1 MKKHV
6 LLAVLMLLPLMASA
20 DAVEIDGLYYNLDFE
35 NKTAEVTMS
44 QDGYSGEINIP
55 NQVTYENEN
64 YRVSSIG
71 MNSFISC
78 FNLTSLTIPQSVT
91 FIDNRAFNTLFNLVS
106 IVVDAENPVYDSRNN
121 CNAIIETASNQLVVG
136 CKNTIIPNNVT
147 SIGDFAFLQNSSLE
161 AIDIPTSVSK
171 IGNQA
176 FYGCNSLES
185 LFIPSSVMSIGF
197 QAFRGCTKLSSV
209 IVDGNNPKYDSREN
223 CNAII
228 ETATSKLIVG
238 CKNSFIPGSV
248 AIIGDYAFYNCYGIA
263 SLAIPNSVIS
273 VGEGAFDN
281 TDWYYNTHPDGLVYA
296 GRVAYKY
303 KGTMSANTSIVIDQG
318 TTEISPSAFSGCSG
332 LTSISIPNS
341 VMSIGNNAFRDCKG
355 LLSVVLPSVSMVGTR
370 AFQNCIKMGSV
381 TLSSN
386 TNYISSYAFQGC
398 TGLKDIICNAINV
411 PTTGNNIF
419 DGVPLNANLFVP
431 QANINAYLTA
441 NQWNRFS
448 QIAAIESTRRT
459 ITVTTA
465 GTLSSLI
472 SDEDK
477 YMINE
482 LYLDGEIN
490 GTDLRFLRDMAG
502 NNYKGEMTNGR
513 LKILDISNVKIVAGG
528 DKYLET
534 NVIKSALGSGYGS
547 FDYSIDVSD
556 EIPTSAFQG
565 CKLETVYLPFSIN
578 KLGQQAFC
586 DCINLSSIYIPQNV
600 TSIGMWALNN
610 CMGLQTIRVH
620 SDNPTYDS
628 RDNCNA
634 IIETATNT
642 LIAGC
647 QLTTIPESVTSI
659 GNLAFMGCSGLAS
672 VTIPNSVTSIGSYA
686 FAGCSSLT
694 SIVIPQS
701 VSFIGN
707 TVFSGCE
714 LKTIKVE
721 EGNAVFDSRNNCNA
735 IIKTESNT
743 LIVGCKYTK
752 IPETVTSIGFEAFTH
767 CRGLTSIMI
776 PNSVTSIEG
785 NAFYSCSDLQS
796 ISIPNSVTSIG
807 NDAFTDCRSLSS
819 VKLPANLAVI
829 DNSVFAF
836 CDGLSFI
843 AIPET
848 VTSIGKEAFLYCS
861 SLTNV
866 SCYAVNPPTAN
877 TNTFTGTSI
886 ENVTLH
892 VPAASVDA
900 YKAAEPWSQFKE
912 IKAIQPLVDSSDPI
926 EIPLTF
932 EAIDGTVTVNI
943 MNYYCSQRPVI
954 QYSIDGGPWTDFTLS
969 NTECYGTIMFSN
981 KLPSGKIVQLRGN
994 EWYGGFWESDH
1005 LEINCDDDC
1014 YVYGNV
1020 CSLDKGEDFAI
1031 NNEEAGRYGFLFKD
1045 NTHIRN
1051 HPNKDLILPS
1061 TTLTE
1066 RCYAGM
1072 FKGCTG
1078 LIRAPKLPATTLA
1091 DECYTNMFMG
1101 CTNLTEAPELPATKL
1116 EKWCY
1121 VGMFFECPNL
1131 KYVKCLA
1138 TENIVEGDGTGLSSA
1153 KGYFWP
1159 SDDDNG
1165 TVTSWLKDAGTNVS
1179 GTKTFIVNESLTIT
1193 GDDPLTATV
1202 ENWGE
1207 RSISGIPEGWRV
1219 STKLGET
1226 STVSIGKSGKASY
1239 CGDKS
1244 LDFSFSDEIKAYIAT
1259 GFDKD
1264 EGTIWLTRVKDV
1276 PAGVPVLIKG
1286 DANKTY
1292 DVPVTDSENSYYTNM
1307 FVGNTTGETVQVG
1320 ETDGDKVN
1328 YYLSGDGTFK
1338 SVNKSVNI
1346 GNNKSYL
1353 QLPGTFESAVEG
1365 ATQMVTI
1372 KDIGKASYAAP
1383 VDLDFTNVEG
1393 LKAFTATGYDKSTK
1407 TIWLTRVMKVQKGEG
1422 VLLKGDAKDY
1432 EIPSAAVQSSYMNM
1446 FVGNISGDKIQ
1457 VNEKSD
1463 DGSQTNFYL
1472 NSNGAFVSVNGF
1484 VNIGSNKCYL
1494 ELPTSMVSVASTRG
1508 TEKSYKF
1515 EEPEMIKMP
1524 IIFRSLSNDG
1534 DGTTGI
1540 KVQSPMSNVQ
1550 SDAYYTLQGQ
1560 RVAKPGKGLYIRNG
1574 KKVVIK

>member
-1 MKKHV
+1 
-6 LLAVLMLLPLMASA
+6 MLLPLMASA
-20 DAVEIDGLYYNLDFE
+20 DAVEIDGLYYNLDSE
-35 NKTAEVTMS
+35 NKTAEVTRS
-44 QDGYSGEINIP
+44 QNGYSGEISIP

-64 YRVSSIG
+64 YRVSSIA

-341 VMSIGNNAFRDCKG
+341 VMSIGNNAFRDYKG
-355 LLSVVLPSVSMVGTR
+355 LLSVVLPSVSMIGAR
-370 AFQNCIKMGSV
+370 AFQNCIKMESV

-386 TNYISSYAFQGC
+386 TNNISSYAFQGC

-411 PTTGNNIF
+411 PATGNNIF

-441 NQWNRFS
+441 SQWNRFS
-448 QIAAIESTRRT
+448 KIAAIESTIRT

-465 GTLSSLI
+465 GTLPTLI
-472 SDEDK
+472 SDQDK
-477 YMINE
+477 YMIKE

-610 CMGLQTIRVH
+610 CMGLQTILVH

-642 LIAGC
+642 LIVGC
-647 QLTTIPESVTSI
+647 LHTTIPESVTTI
-659 GNLAFMGCSGLAS
+659 GNQAFMGCSGLAS
-672 VTIPNSVTSIGSYA
+672 VTIPNSVTSIGGFA
-686 FAGCSSLT
+686 FQGCSSLK
-694 SIVIPQS
+694 SVVIPQS
-701 VSFIGN
+701 VTSIGAIIFYRC
-707 TVFSGCE
+707 TSLE
-714 LKTIKVE
+714 SIKVE
-721 EGNAVFDSRNNCNA
+721 EGNTVYDSRDNCRA
-735 IIKTESNT
+735 IIETESNT
-743 LIVGCKYTK
+743 LLIGCKYSQ
-752 IPETVTSIGFEAFTH
+752 IPEGVVSIGKNAFYQ
-767 CRGLTSIMI
+767 CEGLSSVNI
-776 PNSVTSIEG
+776 PNSVTSIG
-785 NAFYSCSDLQS
+785 DYAFDGCVDLQS
-796 ISIPNSVTSIG
+796 VSIPNSVTSIG
-807 NDAFTDCRSLSS
+807 MSAFQSCFNLISLRLPAQLTSINDWVFNICRSLSF
-819 VKLPANLAVI
+819 V
-829 DNSVFAF
+829 
-836 CDGLSFI
+836 G
-843 AIPET
+843 IPES
-848 VTSIGKEAFLYCS
+848 VTTIGENAFMSCT
-861 SLTNV
+861 SLTDI

-877 TNTFTGTSI
+877 TNAFTGTSI

-900 YKAAEPWSQFKE
+900 YKAAEPWSHFKE
-912 IKAIQPLVDSSDPI
+912 IKAIHPLVDSTDPI

-932 EAIDGTVTVNI
+932 EAVDGTVTVNI
-943 MNYYCSQRPVI
+943 MNYYCSLMPTI

-969 NTECYGTIMFSN
+969 NNECHGTGFAN
-981 KLPSGKIVQLRGN
+981 KLPAGKIVQIRGN

-1005 LEINCDDDC
+1005 FEIKCDDDC

-1031 NNEEAGRYGFLFKD
+1031 NYEEAGRYGFLFKD
-1045 NTHIRN
+1045 DTHIRN
-1051 HPNKDLILPS
+1051 HPSKDIMLPS

-1116 EKWCY
+1116 EKLCY

-1165 TVTSWLKDAGTNVS
+1165 TVTSWLKDAGTSVS

-1193 GDDPLTATV
+1193 GVDPLTATV

-1207 RSISGIPEGWRV
+1207 RSVSGIPEGWWV
-1219 STKLGET
+1219 GTKLGET

-1244 LDFSFSDEIKAYIAT
+1244 LDFSYSDEVKAYIAT
-1259 GFDKD
+1259 GYDKD
-1264 EGTIWLTRVKDV
+1264 AEIIWLTRVKDV

-1286 DANKTY
+1286 KANETY
-1292 DVPVTDSENSYYTNM
+1292 QVPVTDSQNSYYKNM
-1307 FVGNTTGETVQVG
+1307 FKGNTSGNKIQVNET
-1320 ETDGDKVN
+1320 EANLVN

-1338 SVNKSVNI
+1338 SVKGYVNI
-1346 GNNKSYL
+1346 DNNKCYL
-1353 QLPGTFESAVEG
+1353 QLPGTFNPAVAG
-1365 ATQMVTI
+1365 ATQKVTVGAS
-1372 KDIGKASYAAP
+1372 GKASYAAP

-1393 LKAFTATGYDKSTK
+1393 LKAFSATGYDKSTK

-1446 FVGNISGDKIQ
+1446 FVGNTSGDKIQ
-1457 VNEKSD
+1457 VQEKSS

-1472 NSNGAFVSVNGF
+1472 NGDGSFVSVNGY
-1484 VNIGSNKCYL
+1484 VNISNNKCYL
-1494 ELPTSMVSVASTRG
+1494 ELPTSMVAVASTRG
-1508 TEKSYKF
+1508 AEANYLL
-1515 EEPEMIKMP
+1515 EEPEVIKLP
-1524 IIFRSLSNDG
+1524 ISFRSIDNDG

-1540 KVQSPMSNVQ
+1540 KDQSSKFNVP

-1560 RVAKPGKGLYIRNG
+1560 RVEKPGKGLYIKNG
-1574 KKVVIK
+1574 KKIVIK

>member
-1 MKKHV
+1 
-6 LLAVLMLLPLMASA
+6 MLLPLMASA
-20 DAVEIDGLYYNLDFE
+20 DAVEIDGLYYNLDSE
-35 NKTAEVTMS
+35 NKTAEVTRS
-44 QDGYSGEINIP
+44 QNGYSGEISIP
-55 NQVTYENEN
+55 NQVTYESEN
-64 YRVSSIG
+64 FRVSSIG
-71 MNSFISC
+71 MNAFNSC

-91 FIDNRAFNTLFNLVS
+91 SIDNRAFNTLSNLVS
-106 IVVDAENPVYDSRNN
+106 IVVDSENPVYDSRNN
-121 CNAIIETASNQLVVG
+121 CNAIIETASNQLLVG

-147 SIGDFAFLQNSSLE
+147 SIGNFAFLQNFSLE

-185 LFIPSSVMSIGF
+185 LFIPSSVISIGF

-209 IVDGNNPKYDSREN
+209 IVAGNNPKYDSREN

-238 CKNSFIPGSV
+238 CKNSFIPSSV
-248 AIIGDYAFYNCYGIA
+248 AVIGDYAFYNCYGIA
-263 SLAIPNSVIS
+263 SLTIPNSVIS

-303 KGTMSANTSIVIDQG
+303 KGTMSANTSIIIDQG

-355 LLSVVLPSVSMVGTR
+355 LLSVILPSVSMIGAR
-370 AFQNCIKMGSV
+370 AFQNCIKMESV

-386 TNYISSYAFQGC
+386 TNNISSYAFQGC

-448 QIAAIESTRRT
+448 KIAAIESTIRT

-477 YMINE
+477 YLINE

-490 GTDLRFLRDMAG
+490 GTDLKLLRDMAG
-502 NNYKGEMTNGR
+502 NNEKGEITEGKLR
-513 LKILDISNVKIVAGG
+513 VLDLSNVRIVAGG

-534 NVIKSALGSGYGS
+534 NVIKSALGSHYGS

-556 EIPTSAFQG
+556 EIPTSAFHG
-565 CKLETVYLPFSIN
+565 CKLEKVYLPFSIN
-578 KLGQQAFC
+578 KLGQQSFYEC
-586 DCINLSSIYIPQNV
+586 VNLSSIYIPQNV
-600 TSIGMWALNN
+600 TSIGIMSLNN
-610 CMGLQTIRVH
+610 CMGLQTILVH

-628 RDNCNA
+628 RNNCNA

-642 LIAGC
+642 LIVGC

-659 GNLAFMGCSGLAS
+659 GNQAFMGCSGLAS
-672 VTIPNSVTSIGSYA
+672 VTIPNSVTSIGDFA
-686 FAGCSSLT
+686 FQGCSSLT
-694 SIVIPQS
+694 SVVIPQS
-701 VSFIGN
+701 VNSIGARIFYRC
-707 TVFSGCE
+707 TSLE
-714 LKTIKVE
+714 SIKVE
-721 EGNAVFDSRNNCNA
+721 EGNTVYDSRDNCRA
-735 IIKTESNT
+735 IIETESNT
-743 LIVGCKYTK
+743 LLIGCKYSQ
-752 IPETVTSIGFEAFTH
+752 IPEGVVSIGK
-767 CRGLTSIMI
+767 
-776 PNSVTSIEG
+776 
-785 NAFYSCSDLQS
+785 NAFYHCVGLSSVN
-796 ISIPNSVTSIG
+796 IPNSVTSIG
-807 NDAFTDCRSLSS
+807 DYAFDSCIDLQSVSIPNSVISIGRSAFQSCSNLISLKLPTQLTSINDWVFNICRSLSF
-819 VKLPANLAVI
+819 V
-829 DNSVFAF
+829 
-836 CDGLSFI
+836 G
-843 AIPET
+843 IPES
-848 VTSIGKEAFLYCS
+848 VTTIGENAFMSCT
-861 SLTNV
+861 SLTDV

-877 TNTFTGTSI
+877 TNAFTGTSI

-932 EAIDGTVTVNI
+932 EAIDGTVTVDI
-943 MNYYCSQRPVI
+943 QNYYCSTMPTC
-954 QYSIDGGPWTDFTLS
+954 QYSIDGGPWTDFYLV
-969 NTECYGTIMFSN
+969 NNDCHGIGFSN
-981 KLPSGKIVQLRGN
+981 CLPAGKIVQLRG
-994 EWYGGFWESDH
+994 EFQGGIGNRNDDY
-1005 LEINCDDDC
+1005 EINCLEDC

-1020 CSLDKGEDFAI
+1020 NSIKKGEAFA
-1031 NNEEAGRYGFLFKD
+1031 EDYSVAEGWWGWLFHN
-1045 NTHIRN
+1045 NTHLKN
-1051 HPNKDLILPS
+1051 HPTKDIVLPA

-1066 RCYAGM
+1066 ACYRGL

-1078 LIRAPKLPATTLA
+1078 LTRAPKLPATTLA
-1091 DECYTNMFMG
+1091 EFCYAGMFMG
-1101 CTNLTEAPELPATKL
+1101 CTSLTEAPELPATKL
-1116 EKWCY
+1116 EKGCY
-1121 VGMFFECPNL
+1121 VKMFEGCTNL

-1138 TENIVEGDGTGLSSA
+1138 NENIVAGDEDNYGPHITVN
-1153 KGYFWP
+1153 YNVE
-1159 SDDDNG
+1159 DNG
-1165 TVTSWLKDAGTNVS
+1165 TVTSWLKDAGTNVT

-1207 RSISGIPEGWRV
+1207 RSVSGIPEGW
-1219 STKLGET
+1219 TLGNLMGET
-1226 STVSIGKSGKASY
+1226 APIIIGKSGKASY

-1244 LDFSFSDEIKAYIAT
+1244 LDFCFSEEVKAYIAT

-1276 PAGVPVLIKG
+1276 PAGTPVLIKG
-1286 DANKTY
+1286 EANKTY
-1292 DVPVTDSENSYYTNM
+1292 DVPVTDSQNSYYTNM
-1307 FVGNTTGETVQVG
+1307 FVGNTSGETVQIT
-1320 ETDGDKVN
+1320 ETDGDLVN

-1338 SVNKSVNI
+1338 SVNKSANI
-1346 GNNKSYL
+1346 GNNKCYL
-1353 QLPGTFESAVEG
+1353 QLPGTFEPAVAG
-1365 ATQMVTI
+1365 ATQKVTI

-1393 LKAFTATGYDKSTK
+1393 LKAFTATGYDKSSK

-1446 FVGNISGDKIQ
+1446 FVGNTSGDKIQ
-1457 VNEKSD
+1457 VQEKSA
-1463 DGSQTNFYL
+1463 DGSQTNYYL
-1472 NSNGAFVSVNGF
+1472 NGDGAFVSVNGF
-1484 VNIGSNKCYL
+1484 VNIGNNKCYL
-1494 ELPTSMVSVASTRG
+1494 ELPTSMVATAASTRG
-1508 TEKSYKF
+1508 AEANYIF
-1515 EEPEMIKMP
+1515 EEPEIIKMP
-1524 IIFRSLSNDG
+1524 VFRSIGNDG

-1540 KVQSPMSNVQ
+1540 KDQSSKFNAP
-1550 SDAYYTLQGQ
+1550 SDNAYYTLQGQ
-1560 RVAKPGKGLYIRNG
+1560 RVEKPGKGLYIKNG
-1574 KKVVIK
+1574 KKIVIK

>member
-1 MKKHV
+1 
-6 LLAVLMLLPLMASA
+6 MASA

-35 NKTAEVTMS
+35 NNTAEVTMS

-547 FDYSIDVSD
+547 FDYSVDISD

-610 CMGLQTIRVH
+610 CMGLQTILVH

-642 LIAGC
+642 LIVGC
-647 QLTTIPESVTSI
+647 LHTTIPESVTTI
-659 GNLAFMGCSGLAS
+659 GNQAFMGCSGLTS

-694 SIVIPQS
+694 SLVIPPS

-752 IPETVTSIGFEAFTH
+752 IPETVTSIGFEAFIH

-807 NDAFTDCRSLSS
+807 NDAFTNCRSLSS
-819 VKLPANLAVI
+819 VKLPANLATI

-892 VPAASVDA
+892 VPATSVDA
-900 YKAAEPWSQFKE
+900 YKAAEPWSHFKE
-912 IKAIQPLVDSSDPI
+912 IKAIQPLVDSTDPI

-932 EAIDGTVTVNI
+932 EAVDGTVTVNI
-943 MNYYCSQRPVI
+943 MNYYCSLMPTI

-969 NTECYGTIMFSN
+969 NNDCHGSSRFSN
-981 KLPSGKIVQLRGN
+981 QLPAGKVVSIRSN
-994 EWYGGFWESDH
+994 EWHGGYWDDGDRFD
-1005 LEINCDDDC
+1005 IDCDADC

-1020 CSLDKGEDFAI
+1020 MSLCKGENYATDYE
-1031 NNEEAGRYGFLFKD
+1031 NSGDLAGLFKY

-1051 HPNKDLILPS
+1051 HPTKNLVLPS
-1061 TTLTE
+1061 TTLS
-1066 RCYAGM
+1066 RVCYARM
-1072 FKGCTG
+1072 FAGCTG
-1078 LIRAPKLPATTLA
+1078 LTRAPELPATTLA
-1091 DECYTNMFMG
+1091 EYCYAGMFEG
-1101 CTNLTEAPELPATKL
+1101 CTGLTKAPELPATKL
-1116 EKWCY
+1116 EKGCY
-1121 VGMFFECPNL
+1121 ISMFLGCKNL
-1131 KYVKCLA
+1131 KYIKCLA
-1138 TENIVEGDGTGLSSA
+1138 NENIIKGNDEAIDEVIGKGLSLWNL
-1153 KGYFWP
+1153 GE
-1159 SDDDNG
+1159 DDNS
-1165 TVTSWLKDAGTNVS
+1165 TVTSWLKDAGINVI
-1179 GTKTFIVNESLTIT
+1179 GTKTFVVNESLTVT

-1207 RSISGIPEGWRV
+1207 RSVSGIPEGWALGNL
-1219 STKLGET
+1219 KGET
-1226 STVSIGKSGKASY
+1226 EPITIGKSGKASY
-1239 CGDKS
+1239 CGDQS
-1244 LDFSFSDEIKAYIAT
+1244 LDFSFSDEVKAYIAT

-1286 DANKTY
+1286 VAEKTY
-1292 DVPVTDSENSYYTNM
+1292 NVPVTNSQNSYYKNM
-1307 FVGNTTGETVQVG
+1307 FKGNTSGETVQVTETEG
-1320 ETDGDKVN
+1320 ELVN

-1338 SVNKSVNI
+1338 SVNKTVNI
-1346 GNNKSYL
+1346 GNNKCYL
-1353 QLPGTFESAVEG
+1353 QLPGTFNPAVAG
-1365 ATQMVTI
+1365 ATQKVTI
-1372 KDIGKASYAAP
+1372 KTSGKASYAAP

-1393 LKAFTATGYDKSTK
+1393 LKAFSATGYDKSSK

-1422 VLLKGDAKDY
+1422 VLLKGDPKDY
-1432 EIPSAAVQSSYMNM
+1432 DIPSVAVQSSYMNM
-1446 FVGNISGDKIQ
+1446 FVGNTTGDKIQ
-1457 VNEKSD
+1457 VQEKSS

-1472 NSNGAFVSVNGF
+1472 NGEGSFVSVNGF
-1484 VNIGSNKCYL
+1484 VNIGNNKCYL
-1494 ELPTSMVSVASTRG
+1494 ELPTSMVAVAASTRG
-1508 TEKSYKF
+1508 AEANYIL
-1515 EEPEMIKMP
+1515 EEPEMIKLP
-1524 IIFRSLSNDG
+1524 ISFRSIGNNG
-1534 DGTTGI
+1534 DDTTGI
-1540 KVQSPMSNVQ
+1540 KVQSSMSNAL

-1560 RVAKPGKGLYIRNG
+1560 RVTKPGKGLYIKNG
-1574 KKVVIK
+1574 KKIVIK